1 MEFNIKLVH
10 SPTSFVSLPPLVL
23 QSLFGKR
30 PPPLPLILELTSLE
44 GKGNVQPWSAVDF
57 GEQGGGKKWHVAWAG
72 AASMGNELEV
82 RDDFCAIWI
91 SSLRLE
97 VLRFE
102 RLFAWWCSDCV
113 FKSLID

>member
-1 MEFNIKLVH
+1 MEFHIKLVH

-44 GKGNVQPWSAVDF
+44 GKGNVHPWSAVDY

-82 RDDFCAIWI
+82 RSNFCAYGYPLSGWK
-91 SSLRLE
+91 LYVLE
-97 VLRFE
+97 DFLHGGV
-102 RLFAWWCSDCV
+102 AIVS
-113 FKSLID
+113 